1 MADENTALSPSI
13 ALRKEV
19 VERLTASGGKVRD
32 LVVNELVESEITKRK
47 TAVVGLLTKVDE
59 KYKELKKAQAQGT
72 QNFNLAG
79 QPVGEPI
86 FTKQQV
92 EAVKKLT
99 EEIERIQ
106 TALEKAFSDGDFK
119 KVYELA
125 G

>member
-1 MADENTALSPSI
+1 MADSTALSLSI

-19 VERLTASGGKVRD
+19 VERLTASGGKVRY
-32 LVVNELVESEITKRK
+32 LVVNELVESEIGKRK

-59 KYKELKKAQAQGT
+59 KFKELKKAQGQGI

-79 QPVGEPI
+79 EPVGEPI

-106 TALEKAFSDGDFK
+106 TALEKAFTDGDFK
-119 KVYELA
+119 KVHELA

>member
-1 MADENTALSPSI
+1 MSASI
-13 ALRKEV
+13 TLRKEV
-19 VERLTASGGKVRD
+19 VERLVGTGPHVR
-32 LVVNELVESEITKRK
+32 ELVIAELVASEIEKRK
-47 TAVVGLLTKVDE
+47 TAVFGLITKVEE
-59 KYKELKKAQAQGT
+59 KYKELRKAWAQGA
-72 QNFNLAG
+72 QSFNLAG
-79 QPVGEPI
+79 EVVGEPV
-86 FTKQQV
+86 FTKPQV